1 METVGSVLRLY
12 LGKRIQAVTLKG
24 FFAKDNDG
32 DYKLQLAPSLLP
44 CLLRWQLGLH
54 LFGGFHQSCNRF
66 TAIG

>member
-1 METVGSVLRLY
+1 GEEFEAWKRRARRVVETVGSVLRLY

-44 CLLRWQLGLH
+44 CLLRWQLGL
-54 LFGGFHQSCNRF
+54 F
-66 TAIG
+66 